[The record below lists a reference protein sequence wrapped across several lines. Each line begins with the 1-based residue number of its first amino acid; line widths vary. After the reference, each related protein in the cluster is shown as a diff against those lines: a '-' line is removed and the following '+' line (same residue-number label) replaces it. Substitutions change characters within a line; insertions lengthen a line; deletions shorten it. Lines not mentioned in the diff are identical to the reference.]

1 MLGDYETIISTEK
14 ETMASLILKKSELLR
29 AIDGLENIF
38 DTERLEKISA
48 EKIYLQEIKT
58 IKANFSGLGDTIPLL
73 RERIAQLEKENNNY
87 QDEIQIFKEK
97 QFNAYIVEK
106 KLTEMSSVFFNQIS
120 SLLQAYTTSVV
131 FMDRTSAR
139 LERLWSQIR

>member
-1 MLGDYETIISTEK
+1 
-14 ETMASLILKKSELLR
+14 MASLILKKSELLR

>member
-14 ETMASLILKKSELLR
+14 ETMASLIIKKSELLR

-73 RERIAQLEKENNNY
+73 RERIAQ
-87 QDEIQIFKEK
+87 
-97 QFNAYIVEK
+97 
-106 KLTEMSSVFFNQIS
+106 
-120 SLLQAYTTSVV
+120 
-131 FMDRTSAR
+131 
-139 LERLWSQIR
+139 